1 VHVYEYV
8 AIIKPKIA
16 CIICIYNR
24 YYHRLQ
30 K

>member
-8 AIIKPKIA
+8 TIIRPKIA

-24 YYHRLQ
+24 YYHRL
-30 K
+30 